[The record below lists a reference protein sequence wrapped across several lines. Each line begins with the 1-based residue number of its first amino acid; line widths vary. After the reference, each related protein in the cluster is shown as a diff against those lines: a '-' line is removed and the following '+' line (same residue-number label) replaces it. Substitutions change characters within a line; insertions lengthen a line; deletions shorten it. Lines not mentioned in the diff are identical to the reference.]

1 VYYVYEEEEEYT
13 SNSSSSS
20 SSNEEFRPR
29 PPRLSR
35 PRPPLKLSSRRL
47 EEDVFPLLLG
57 AFFTIFFSF
66 LPLEKN
72 LTFGCFAA
80 TTPCAC
86 WSIST
91 DSKPTSFMRL
101 TMPRTPP
108 PPATLLEGSPV

>member
-1 VYYVYEEEEEYT
+1 MKVDYFALPRRMKVIHA
-13 SNSSSSS
+13 
-20 SSNEEFRPR
+20 SNEEFRSFR
-29 PPRLSR
+29 PRLSR

-47 EEDVFPLLLG
+47 EDVFPLLLEV
-57 AFFTIFFSF
+57 FFTIFFSF

-101 TMPRTPP
+101 TMARTPP